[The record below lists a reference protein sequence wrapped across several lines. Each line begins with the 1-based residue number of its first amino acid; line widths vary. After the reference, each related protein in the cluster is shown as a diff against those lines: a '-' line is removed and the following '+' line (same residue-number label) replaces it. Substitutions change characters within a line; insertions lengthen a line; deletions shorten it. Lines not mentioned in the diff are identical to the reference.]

1 MQQIILFGA
10 SEIAELHSTH
20 DSEYEVVGITSPA
33 DAGCTPVA
41 GLLAGPIGAAGKC
54 TPPTSLNPNA

>member
-10 SEIAELHSTH
+10 SEIVEFHSTH
-20 DSEYEVVGITSPA
+20 DSEYDVVGITSPA

-41 GLLAGPIGAAGKC
+41 GLLAGPTVPPGKR